1 MSEAAL
7 KNILEAL
14 LMVTQKPLGMKT
26 LRTLLEESA
35 TEAEIR
41 QTLADLA
48 EDCAGHSFELKE
60 VASGFRYQ
68 TREQYSPWISK
79 LWQEKPQRYSRAL
92 METLAIITYLQP
104 VTRSKIEEIRGVSL
118 SSSIMRTLEERN
130 WIVVTGHKKVPG
142 YPALYGT
149 TKAFLDYFNVSSLSE
164 LPAMPEIQ
172 ELLKGH
178 PELFP
183 PESQET
189 AADETTPEPTPE
201 STPETLN

>member
-1 MSEAAL
+1 MPETTL

-14 LMVTQKPLGMKT
+14 LMVTQKPLDMKT
-26 LRTLLEESA
+26 LRTLLGESA
-35 TEAEIR
+35 TETEIR
-41 QTLADLA
+41 LALAELA
-48 EDCAGHSFELKE
+48 EDCAEHSFELKE
-60 VASGFRYQ
+60 VASGFRFQ

-104 VTRSKIEEIRGVSL
+104 VTRSRIEEIRGVSL
-118 SSSIMRTLEERN
+118 SNSIMRTLEERN
-130 WIVVTGHKKVPG
+130 WIVVKGHKKVPG

-149 TKAFLDYFNVSSLSE
+149 TKAFLDYFNVSSLAE

-172 ELLKGH
+172 ELLKEH

-183 PESQET
+183 PDNQEAAT
-189 AADETTPEPTPE
+189 AGEKTQKP
-201 STPETLN
+201 TPETLN